1 MSAARQQSA
10 VPGAASR
17 PAKLERMLLI
27 RRFEEG
33 MLRLHAQRIMPV
45 HFHLAIGQE
54 STAVAVCDVL
64 AQQDVLYTNHR
75 SNAHLLARGAQPDVM
90 FAEQLGRIGGNTNG
104 KGGTLHMIAPELGM
118 PWTTSLVGSSIPMAV
133 GTALALKQQRRPAI
147 AVVFFGDGV
156 LEEGAFYEG
165 INLAVLWQVPL
176 LCVCEN
182 NAVPAEL
189 RTSDITPPSTFRARR
204 LADIPAAFDVPCAT
218 IDGADVDALF
228 ALMARTAD
236 AVRATNRVHFVE
248 VRTTRYPGNQTFW
261 PHLPGAETDVRWAW
275 NEGEPPQELADWSR
289 ASDPVMRFIERLLAE
304 GAMTRDQVVSMDA
317 AVRARI
323 ERALDFAAASAPP
336 SPEEAYRQTWAAD
349 LP

>member
-1 MSAARQQSA
+1 
-10 VPGAASR
+10 
-17 PAKLERMLLI
+17 
-27 RRFEEG
+27 
-33 MLRLHAQRIMPV
+33 MLRLHAQRVMPV
-45 HFHLAIGQE
+45 HFHIAIGQE
-54 STAVAVCDVL
+54 PTAVAVCDVL
-64 AQQDVLYTNHR
+64 AKEDVLYTNHR
-75 SNAHLLARGAQPDVM
+75 SNAHLLARGAQPDGM
-90 FAEQLGRIGGNTNG
+90 FAEQLGRIGGNTSG

-133 GTALALKQQRRPAI
+133 GTALALKQQRRAGI

-182 NAVPAEL
+182 NAVPAGL
-189 RTSDITPPSTFRARR
+189 RGSDVTPPSTFRARR
-204 LADIPAAFDVPCAT
+204 LSDIPAAFGVPCAA
-218 IDGADVDALF
+218 IDGADADALF

-236 AVRATNRVHFVE
+236 AVRTTNSVHFVE
-248 VRTTRYPGNQTFW
+248 VRTTRFPGNQTFW

-275 NEGEPPQELADWSR
+275 NEGQPPEELAAWSR
-289 ASDPVMRFIERLLAE
+289 DSDPVMRFIGKLLAE
-304 GAMTRDQVVSMDA
+304 REMTRDEVLAIDA

-323 ERALDFAAASAPP
+323 ERAMEFAIASPP
-336 SPEEAYRQTWAAD
+336 PPPEEAYRQAWAAD